1 MRAQTFNLKDRA
13 MAIFSTWEDVE
24 EISEKDPTVK
34 AVVRAGG
41 RTREQMLCSMVMLLC
56 FERARLIKEAT
67 EERMRRSYG
76 LRIDG

>member
-1 MRAQTFNLKDRA
+1 

>member
-1 MRAQTFNLKDRA
+1 MRARTFNLKDRA
-13 MAIFSTWEDVE
+13 RAIFSTWEDVIAE
-24 EISEKDPTVK
+24 NDSIVK

-67 EERMRRSYG
+67 KERMGKPYG
-76 LRIDG
+76 LRING